1 MLWKLKSG
9 PATGRRL
16 YAEQTQY
23 AKNWF
28 IKEAQNVFWRNGAV
42 DELQFESWKTIMNQ
56 AFDDKEG
63 IDVMPRRSFF
73 PVQF

>member
-1 MLWKLKSG
+1 MLWKLKNG
-9 PATGRRL
+9 LATGKL
-16 YAEQTQY
+16 PNAEQTQY
-23 AKNWF
+23 AKNWL

-63 IDVMPRRSFF
+63 IDVMPRHSFS